1 MVVWRCTHLLQP
13 IGQATANGTVV
24 AQAENLGS
32 KFLVS
37 SEGIEIMSIEV
48 MKFQF

>member
-24 AQAENLGS
+24 AQAENLAPEKGRN
-32 KFLVS
+32 F
-37 SEGIEIMSIEV
+37 
-48 MKFQF
+48 